1 MYFLSIS
8 NLSSLPSVPEPDMI
22 RTVWDRVLHHT
33 GKTDYSTVAAVIA
46 RAAAPLNAT
55 FLLAVALE
63 SEDLGQTAGLGDTEA
78 AS

>member
-46 RAAAPLNAT
+46 RAAAP
-55 FLLAVALE
+55 
-63 SEDLGQTAGLGDTEA
+63 
-78 AS
+78 